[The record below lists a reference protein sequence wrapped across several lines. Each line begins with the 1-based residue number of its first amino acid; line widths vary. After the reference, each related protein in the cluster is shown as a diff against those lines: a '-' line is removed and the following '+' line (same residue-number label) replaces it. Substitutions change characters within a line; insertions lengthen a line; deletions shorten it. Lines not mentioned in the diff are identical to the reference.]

1 MIGSGLWRVLGTL
14 ALVGLVGAGCSRS
27 SAEAMKQR
35 TEMTQEHQAWRMD
48 IAQWEND
55 HEQMKAWHQAHPAS
69 AADTANVN
77 AHEAKLAKHEDD
89 VREFKQA
96 VDDLDTKI
104 QDPKNHAEAELLAE
118 HLKLKAQ
125 YEMLK
130 SAHDS
135 IKNEHDAM
143 ASADSTAARG
153 MLQTSS
159 GGAGAAPT
167 SAGKTKRTKAGY

>member
-35 TEMTQEHQAWRMD
+35 TEMTQDHQAWRMD
-48 IAQWEND
+48 IAQWQND
-55 HEQMKAWHQAHPAS
+55 DDQMKAWHAAHPATP
-69 AADTANVN
+69 ADTAKVN
-77 AHEAKLAKHEDD
+77 AHEARLTKQEDD
-89 VREFKQA
+89 VREFKQS
-96 VDDLDTKI
+96 VDDLDSKI

-130 SAHDS
+130 NSHNS

-143 ASADSTAARG
+143 AMADSTG
-153 MLQTSS
+153 GKS
-159 GGAGAAPT
+159 G
-167 SAGKTKRTKAGY
+167 Y

>member
-48 IAQWEND
+48 IAQWDNEDN
-55 HEQMKAWHQAHPAS
+55 QMKAWHAAHPAT
-69 AADTANVN
+69 AADTAKVN
-77 AHEAKLAKHEDD
+77 AHEARLTKQEDD
-89 VREFKQA
+89 EVQFKQA
-96 VDDLDTKI
+96 VDNLDTQI

-125 YEMLK
+125 YEILK
-130 SAHDS
+130 NTHNS

-143 ASADSTAARG
+143 ASASPA
-153 MLQTSS
+153 
-159 GGAGAAPT
+159 
-167 SAGKTKRTKAGY
+167 SAGGTGTQAGSSTKASHKSGY